1 MSRHPNIKR
10 KTIAK
15 QILCFKN
22 QINISEKASRQPD
35 IRHRTR
41 CRTNIVL
48 QKSNWYKFCP
58 TMWWFIGG
66 DNHPFSPDQSSVPK
80 SWMKVD
86 NKQTLAQTSDWK
98 LNAWMVQLGLGMSP
112 DWLLMIDKQE
122 YFKIQS
128 FLTDQLYQHK
138 LKFGVDWWL
147 VMDKIEEC

>member
-1 MSRHPNIKR
+1 MSRHPDIRR

-41 CRTNIVL
+41 CRANIVL

-66 DNHPFSPDQSSVPK
+66 DNHLFSLDQSLVPK

-98 LNAWMVQLGLGMSP
+98 LNAWMVQLGSSKCSDPPNESGLIKYGGDQSCTMSRI
-112 DWLLMIDKQE
+112 WAR
-122 YFKIQS
+122 
-128 FLTDQLYQHK
+128 
-138 LKFGVDWWL
+138 L
-147 VMDKIEEC
+147 VYLCKNIAKCGEVG